1 MTNQLREALH
11 AAFKAL
17 PADWESYFN
26 VIPKTGEIELRFNE
40 DYSSWITHSAY
51 VYTSVPN
58 LILLVLAGFN
68 QGTKT
73 KD

>member
-11 AAFKAL
+11 SAFRAM
-17 PADWESYFN
+17 PANWETYFS
-26 VIPKTGEIELRFNE
+26 VIPETGEIGLRFNE
-40 DYSSWITHSAY
+40 DYSSWITHSGY

-58 LILLVLAGFN
+58 LILLILAGFN
-68 QGTKT
+68 QGIKT